1 MMLMVMN
8 VVFYAILLCAA
19 LTVLAWCVSQWL
31 NKWQAGVFVGVAA
44 GLAVVALLVQ
54 MIAVCVSGQ
63 VMTVEGILAIGAFV
77 FALST
82 CYMHFR
88 LMGSGVAPIAAII
101 ILLCEMGIRF
111 SPSLAVVLS
120 METQLDAPWIK
131 QAFVLFAV
139 GLGLALAYMI
149 LGVITEL
156 RFRRMSEETSELD
169 KYVTELMPKMASHFG
184 WWALFILSFALGAY
198 LLWSQTL
205 YGVYWIWQ
213 PIFVILVV
221 VWLIVFI
228 AKDVLKIR

>member
-8 VVFYAILLCAA
+8 IVFYAILLCAA

-54 MIAVCVSGQ
+54 MIAICVSGQ
-63 VMTVEGILAIGAFV
+63 VMAVEGILAISAFV

-101 ILLCEMGIRF
+101 ILLCEIGIRF
-111 SPSLAVVLS
+111 SSSLAVALF

-139 GLGLALAYMI
+139 GLGLALAYML

-156 RFRRMSEETSELD
+156 RFRRMSETTSELE
-169 KYVTELMPKMASHFG
+169 KYVTELMPKMVSHFG

-228 AKDVLKIR
+228 AKDVLEIR

>member
-8 VVFYAILLCAA
+8 VVFYAVLACAT
-19 LTVLAWCVSQWL
+19 LTALAWCVSQWL

-54 MIAVCVSGQ
+54 MIAICVSGQ
-63 VMTVEGILAIGAFV
+63 VMTVDGILAISAFV

-101 ILLCEMGIRF
+101 ILLCEIGIRF
-111 SPSLAVVLS
+111 SSSLVVALS

-139 GLGLALAYMI
+139 GLTLAYML

-169 KYVTELMPKMASHFG
+169 KYVTELMPKMVSHFG

>member
-8 VVFYAILLCAA
+8 IVFYAILLCAA

-54 MIAVCVSGQ
+54 MIAICVSGQ
-63 VMTVEGILAIGAFV
+63 VMAVEGILAISAFV

-101 ILLCEMGIRF
+101 ILLCEIGIRF
-111 SPSLAVVLS
+111 SSSLAVALF

-139 GLGLALAYMI
+139 GLGLALAYML

-156 RFRRMSEETSELD
+156 RFRRMSETTSELE
-169 KYVTELMPKMASHFG
+169 KYVTELMPKMVSHFG

-221 VWLIVFI
+221 VWLIVII

>member
-8 VVFYAILLCAA
+8 VVFYAVLACAA

-54 MIAVCVSGQ
+54 MIAICVSGQ
-63 VMTVEGILAIGAFV
+63 VMTVDGILAISAFV

-101 ILLCEMGIRF
+101 ILLCEIGIRF
-111 SPSLAVVLS
+111 SSSLVVALS

-131 QAFVLFAV
+131 QAFVLFAI
-139 GLGLALAYMI
+139 GLGLALAYML

-156 RFRRMSEETSELD
+156 RFHRMCEETSEFD
-169 KYVTELMPKMASHFG
+169 KYVTELMPKMVSHFG

-198 LLWSQTL
+198 LLWGQTL

>member
-54 MIAVCVSGQ
+54 MIAICVSGQ
-63 VMTVEGILAIGAFV
+63 VMTVEGILAISAFV

-111 SPSLAVVLS
+111 SSSLAVALF

-156 RFRRMSEETSELD
+156 RFHRMSEETSELD
-169 KYVTELMPKMASHFG
+169 KYVTELMPKMVSHFG

-228 AKDVLKIR
+228 AKDVLKIG

>member
-8 VVFYAILLCAA
+8 VVFYAVLACAA

-31 NKWQAGVFVGVAA
+31 NRWQAGVFVGVAA
-44 GLAVVALLVQ
+44 GLAVVTLLVQ
-54 MIAVCVSGQ
+54 MIAICVSGQ
-63 VMTVEGILAIGAFV
+63 VMTVDGILAISAFV

-101 ILLCEMGIRF
+101 ILLCEIGIRF
-111 SPSLAVVLS
+111 SLSLVVALS

-139 GLGLALAYMI
+139 GLGLALAYML

-156 RFRRMSEETSELD
+156 RFRRMSETTSELE
-169 KYVTELMPKMASHFG
+169 KYVTELMP
-184 WWALFILSFALGAY
+184 
-198 LLWSQTL
+198 
-205 YGVYWIWQ
+205 
-213 PIFVILVV
+213 
-221 VWLIVFI
+221 
-228 AKDVLKIR
+228 